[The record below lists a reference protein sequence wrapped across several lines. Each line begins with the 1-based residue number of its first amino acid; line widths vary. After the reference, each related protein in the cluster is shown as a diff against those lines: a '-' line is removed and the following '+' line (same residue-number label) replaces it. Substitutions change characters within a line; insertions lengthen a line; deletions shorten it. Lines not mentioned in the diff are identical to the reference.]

1 MAHDDEQIRDTLV
14 EPSLPPPLSP
24 NVARGVI
31 HRLLELEK
39 VCQQARRQLLDDPIT
54 PQVAQDLF
62 DKLLDATGAVRA
74 ELYDVLQRGG
84 EDEEP
89 DVFLEAFEH
98 STPNP
103 PADHPITSFPKA
115 AAVLDGLSNYCD
127 PRYPELHQDYTPL
140 PCPPAEG
147 WATPQSGHA
156 ITPTPATCQWSTLP
170 APPSFATEPAAAEP
184 EPEPAKLIAKNP
196 LKAVLG
202 ALSVVLL
209 FLSCGQCR

>member
-127 PRYPELHQDYTPL
+127 PRYPELRKRRR
-140 PCPPAEG
+140 E
-147 WATPQSGHA
+147 
-156 ITPTPATCQWSTLP
+156 
-170 APPSFATEPAAAEP
+170 
-184 EPEPAKLIAKNP
+184 
-196 LKAVLG
+196 
-202 ALSVVLL
+202 ALRDAD
-209 FLSCGQCR
+209 CRSHDGNAHTKGREEIGGFTGSARLRERRRDQG